1 MKNMISVII
10 PIYKVEKYLSRC
22 IESVIGQ
29 TYSNLEI
36 ILVDDGSPDKCPLI
50 IDEYAKKDKRIKV
63 IHKENGGLSSARN
76 AGLEIAIGEYVTFV
90 DSDDTIDDKMYE
102 ILYNLLKK
110 YDSDI
115 SICQLIRV
123 NEDSAGNL
131 LIPNLN
137 IDNIEEQLFTKAEAL
152 KQIMINGDIG
162 NFACTKLFKKELFKE
177 VLFPNGKVYEDI
189 ATIYKLV
196 HKANKIAYTNQKLY
210 YYLYGR
216 EGAITSSFSEKKIL
230 DSLYAYFTQY
240 KFIIEN
246 YPEIKQYANITWV
259 KMYTS
264 AMEKIC
270 MNGYTELWN
279 SKEVIEK
286 YDFFVKAID
295 ALDEKVL
302 QEYLEP
308 YRLISAV
315 LLMYNREI
323 YKCMFQTIFDKIKNA
338 TK

>member
-1 MKNMISVII
+1 MISVII
-10 PIYKVEKYLSRC
+10 PVYKVEKYLSRC

-29 TYSNLEI
+29 TYTNLEI

-50 IDEYAKKDKRIKV
+50 IDEYAKNDKRIKV
-63 IHKENGGLSSARN
+63 IYKENGGLSSARN
-76 AGLEIAIGEYVTFV
+76 AGLEIATGDYITFV
-90 DSDDTIDDKMYE
+90 DSDDTIDCKMYE

-110 YDSDI
+110 HNSDI
-115 SICQLIRV
+115 AICQLVRV
-123 NEDSAGNL
+123 SEDVEGNL
-131 LIPNLN
+131 IIPNLN
-137 IDNIEEQLFTKAEAL
+137 IDNIEEKIFTRAEAL

-162 NFACTKLFKKELFKE
+162 NFACTKLFKRELFNE
-177 VLFPNGKVYEDI
+177 VLFPDGKVYEDI

-196 HKANKIAYTNQKLY
+196 HKANKIIYTNQKLY

-216 EGAITSSFSEKKIL
+216 VGAITSSFSEKKIL
-230 DSLYAYFTQY
+230 DSIYAYFTQY
-240 KFIIEN
+240 RFITEN

-270 MNGYTELWN
+270 MNNYNELWN

-286 YDFFVKAID
+286 YDYFIKAID
-295 ALDEKVL
+295 TLDEKVL
-302 QEYLEP
+302 QEYFEP

-315 LLMYNREI
+315 LLRHNREI
-323 YKCMFQTIFDKIKNA
+323 YKGMFPIIFEKIKNA